1 MCRFLWYRGERI
13 QINISNKLVD
23 YTIVYDERK
32 EVNSGKYEQKKIIIE
47 EAKKIFQKEVEN
59 RIGREVIVVYD
70 WRRTHSGIEII
81 LYAYECWY
89 GEFKVTIMLWQ
100 LHSLEG

>member
-1 MCRFLWYRGERI
+1 M
-13 QINISNKLVD
+13 
-23 YTIVYDERK
+23 
-32 EVNSGKYEQKKIIIE
+32 NSGKYEQKKIIIE

-81 LYAYECWY
+81 LYAYEC
-89 GEFKVTIMLWQ
+89 
-100 LHSLEG
+100 